1 MKKRWLAVVLAGVM
15 LMANGMAV
23 SAESLTPSI
32 GGMKF
37 TAYSSIYVNG
47 ADAGTVSDKSQLS
60 MSASANY
67 SYVNIYT
74 LSPGV
79 SDKDAKG
86 SMSAVV
92 SFSAPANCRS
102 VRISASHTA
111 STGSDKENWSGSTS
125 AVY

>member
-1 MKKRWLAVVLAGVM
+1 MKKRWMAAALAGVM
-15 LMANGMAV
+15 LMASGMAV

-32 GGMKF
+32 GGLKF
-37 TAYSSIYVNG
+37 TAYSSIYANG

-60 MSASANY
+60 MSVSASY

-74 LSPGV
+74 SSPGF
-79 SDKDAKG
+79 SNKDANG

-102 VRISASHTA
+102 VRISASHKA